1 MGDLWAF
8 DWLRS
13 FLGHIIRPIRMR
25 VMTAEGR
32 RMKKRRTATS
42 EKRMLGTEEEEKIVW
57 SSGAQLHDVY
67 DHTSTGLHKKSA
79 LGSHHIHTHTH
90 CHTDCKL
97 YT

>member
-42 EKRMLGTEEEEKIVW
+42 EKRMLGTEEEEKSVW

-67 DHTSTGLHKKSA
+67 DHTSTGLHTNLHLA
-79 LGSHHIHTHTH
+79 VTTYTHTH